1 MDKNLKI
8 EETIDLKNEKIVQL
22 EKEIQRQLDEINLR
36 KEVIESLS
44 NSLMKHEKDSADLA
58 HKLVMMKN

>member
-8 EETIDLKNEKIVQL
+8 EETIDLKNERILQL
-22 EKEIQRQLDEINLR
+22 EKEMQRQSDEINLR

-44 NSLMKHEKDSADLA
+44 
-58 HKLVMMKN
+58 